1 MIKIIIFL
9 SLFFVSCVPDA
20 VIKRLDSNEDKIN
33 DTRYRLDKLEKL
45 VRDTIRHNNVWEK
58 Y

>member
-1 MIKIIIFL
+1 MIKVLLL
-9 SLFFVSCVPDA
+9 SLLFVSCVPEA
-20 VIKRLDSNEDKIN
+20 VIKRIDANEDKLNNAI
-33 DTRYRLDKLEKL
+33 YKLDNLERL

>member
-1 MIKIIIFL
+1 MIKVLLL
-9 SLFFVSCVPDA
+9 SLLFVSCVPEAVTKRIDA
-20 VIKRLDSNEDKIN
+20 NEDKLNNAI
-33 DTRYRLDKLEKL
+33 YKLDNLERL